1 MQFFKNCVVDQQ
13 EDELKMKMTECVE
26 YRRQILANPPE
37 PIHKMFG
44 FYFVDPELVNMFLFY
59 LFFFVQ
65 NKISIL
71 IFQYQILFDFELL
84 FDGIDSNA
92 LINIWPEIKNMPQ
105 QIYNIALDN
114 DFQVPTHDPDVMC
127 FLHLLKWLPSR
138 NTKFQNAVK
147 AFAKFVEVN
156 YCYQILF

>member
-1 MQFFKNCVVDQQ
+1 MHDENGNGSENFEGESNSNELMQFFKNCVVDQQ
-13 EDELKMKMTECVE
+13 KDELKMKMTECVE

-71 IFQYQILFDFELL
+71 IFQY
-84 FDGIDSNA
+84 
-92 LINIWPEIKNMPQ
+92 
-105 QIYNIALDN
+105 
-114 DFQVPTHDPDVMC
+114 
-127 FLHLLKWLPSR
+127 
-138 NTKFQNAVK
+138 
-147 AFAKFVEVN
+147 
-156 YCYQILF
+156 